1 MAALFSGFVLIRDR
15 LGLDAVLKTAVLTLI
30 IIAVNLAWLNA
41 GAALTRFFHD
51 PASSRVLN
59 IAFALLLV
67 ASVAVTAL
75 L

>member
-30 IIAVNLAWLNA
+30 IIAVNIAWLSA
-41 GAALTRFFHD
+41 GAALTRFFRD
-51 PASSRVLN
+51 PRASRILN